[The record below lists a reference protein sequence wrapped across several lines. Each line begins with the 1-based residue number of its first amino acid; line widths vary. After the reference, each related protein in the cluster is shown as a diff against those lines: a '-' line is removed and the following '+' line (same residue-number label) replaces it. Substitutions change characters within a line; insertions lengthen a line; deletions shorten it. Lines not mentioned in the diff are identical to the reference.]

1 MKNQITTEKILGYVL
16 VAWIIISSG
25 SQHFRIYNAVPT
37 ILFLFFLSI
46 LYGGVCRKMDKS
58 VLWRVLSIG
67 FILLLNIMV
76 HEKEKIDYGNIGVH
90 IICLCTCLFVVSGMD
105 FSSFMV
111 RYINVMLLEI
121 IVSLICFVYV
131 VILKGDA
138 LPLEY
143 NGMDLHENGE
153 YNIVY
158 LTPYYTIGWLAT
170 GGPFQRNAGIFWEP
184 GAHAIF
190 INIAILFY
198 FFYNHQKETNKLAKY
213 KLAILVIALLTTQS
227 TSGFIE
233 FILIIAYV
241 FFSEG
246 RKKRKHDKFIVV
258 FMGLVVL
265 AIGLAGGVFDKIL
278 YKIGSYGDRSRDL
291 INGLKLSILNPI
303 IGLGYFNNKR
313 VYYNQMGI
321 ENMSNGLISFIVSVG
336 WIICLLFLYMLFKEL
351 KRLFAENIYQAIII
365 FVLFIVFY
373 ASEPI
378 LQYVLFLTLLC
389 GWKKRSRY
397 A

>member
-158 LTPYYTIGWLAT
+158 LTPYYWLVGNWRTISKKCRYFLGT
-170 GGPFQRNAGIFWEP
+170 RCTCY
-184 GAHAIF
+184 
-190 INIAILFY
+190 FY
-198 FFYNHQKETNKLAKY
+198 
-213 KLAILVIALLTTQS
+213 
-227 TSGFIE
+227 
-233 FILIIAYV
+233 
-241 FFSEG
+241 
-246 RKKRKHDKFIVV
+246 
-258 FMGLVVL
+258 
-265 AIGLAGGVFDKIL
+265 
-278 YKIGSYGDRSRDL
+278 
-291 INGLKLSILNPI
+291 
-303 IGLGYFNNKR
+303 
-313 VYYNQMGI
+313 
-321 ENMSNGLISFIVSVG
+321 
-336 WIICLLFLYMLFKEL
+336 
-351 KRLFAENIYQAIII
+351 
-365 FVLFIVFY
+365 
-373 ASEPI
+373 
-378 LQYVLFLTLLC
+378 
-389 GWKKRSRY
+389 
-397 A
+397 